1 MQTATTDVLYFET
14 GPDNQPTLRVSPG
27 EEFEVRTQ
35 INRGPWLDDHPDREA
50 LLTKLHGGNP
60 SSGCIY
66 VDGAEPGQDLIVH
79 IGEIEVDPV
88 GFTNYGGST
97 GAMPGW
103 LGDSGVGRH
112 HKVVR
117 IEDGQI
123 LWSERLKIPIAPML
137 GFVGVAPKNTRWHNG
152 WAGEWGGNFDI
163 PEVTTGAS
171 VRLPI
176 SVPGALL
183 HIGDMHARQGDGE
196 ICGAGGIEAGGRV
209 RIRCEL
215 APHAESMGSPRITN
229 DTHIIGD
236 WHGAPG
242 RGRVQDGAVRD
253 DRVARRRLRLR
264 ERRGL
269 PVPRPSA
276 RGPMHPVREPHVLL
290 RGESRPAVPGV
301 NET

>member
-35 INRGPWLDDHPDREA
+35 INRGPWLDEHPDREA

-137 GFVGVAPKNTRWHNG
+137 GFVGVAPKNTRWLGPPADRRARRAAAHRRHARASGRRGDMWRG
-152 WAGEWGGNFDI
+152 WHRGRRAGED
-163 PEVTTGAS
+163 S
-171 VRLPI
+171 VRAGTACRVHGLAADNQRHPHHWRL
-176 SVPGALL
+176 AWR
-183 HIGDMHARQGDGE
+183 ARPRTRSGW
-196 ICGAGGIEAGGRV
+196 
-209 RIRCEL
+209 RCQ
-215 APHAESMGSPRITN
+215 R
-229 DTHIIGD
+229 
-236 WHGAPG
+236 
-242 RGRVQDGAVRD
+242 
-253 DRVARRRLRLR
+253 
-264 ERRGL
+264 
-269 PVPRPSA
+269 
-276 RGPMHPVREPHVLL
+276 
-290 RGESRPAVPGV
+290 
-301 NET
+301 